1 TRTSIHICHV
11 TTAGSVRIIREA
23 KARGVA
29 VTAETA
35 PHYFTLTDE
44 ALRDYDTNLK
54 VNPPLR
60 SAADVDAIREALQDG
75 TLDAVASDHAPHAIT
90 DKAVEFDY
98 AACGMVGLETSLGL
112 TLKLVHKGILSLPE
126 LVLRMSVRP
135 AQILR
140 IPGGTLKPGSDAD
153 ITVLDLNRFW
163 TVDSGSFRSRSR
175 NTPFQDMPMK
185 GRAVMTLVGGQV
197 VYREPENTP

>member
-1 TRTSIHICHV
+1 ME
-11 TTAGSVRIIREA
+11 AVR
-23 KARGVA
+23 
-29 VTAETA
+29 
-35 PHYFTLTDE
+35 E
-44 ALRDYDTNLK
+44 ALR
-54 VNPPLR
+54 
-60 SAADVDAIREALQDG
+60 DG
-75 TLDAVASDHAPHAIT
+75 TLDAVASDHAPHALT
-90 DKAVEFDY
+90 DKAVEFDD

-112 TLKLVHKGILSLPE
+112 TLKLVHKGILTLPE

-140 IPGGTLKPGSDAD
+140 VPGGTLKPGSDAD

-197 VYREPENTP
+197 VYRDIENSP